1 MIPTVVMQPLSGT
14 DMAAFVLIV
23 LSGLY
28 AALWLRDREPGM
40 SWLTASY
47 ALLSL
52 WYASSDLHMPSGPYV
67 VGMARF
73 WASVALVSTMLM
85 SVGLVDY
92 LGTPR
97 RLRHIALVAL
107 LTPGAML
114 LACFFVGVPVHRG
127 LGNAAGLLCYVGTAA
142 LAFRAARR
150 EPGAGHG
157 VLAAALLAVPVT
169 LAVLLLRGGELTQ
182 LRFFVM
188 LPAILCGMTLLT
200 VSLLRRRRALE
211 AEVGRR
217 TAAETELTRLNAE
230 LEHAVAARTADLQNM
245 VAGLESFN
253 RSVSHDLR
261 GPLGGI
267 EGLARL
273 SLDALQSGDSEVAR
287 RVLPA
292 IASQAQTSGRLVA
305 ALLELA
311 RVGDAALHRDDVDLA
326 ALVRDTVHQL
336 TSLHHGPS
344 ALPRIHVGPL
354 PTVHADRDLL
364 RPVFVNL
371 IGNALKFSRHAAD
384 ARIEIGASA
393 NDEEFVVCV
402 KDNGVGFPP
411 EVAERLFMP
420 FTRLHGA
427 AYDGHGV
434 GLSIVRRAVERHGG
448 RAWAEAAPQ
457 QGAAFYFTLPRQA

>member
-1 MIPTVVMQPLSGT
+1 MPPIVLQPLSGT

-23 LSGLY
+23 LAGLY

-47 ALLSL
+47 ALLAL
-52 WYASSDLHMPSGPYV
+52 WYASSDLHMPSGLYV
-67 VGMARF
+67 VGMSRF
-73 WASVALVSTMLM
+73 WASVVLVSTMLM
-85 SVGLVDY
+85 SVALVDY
-92 LGTPR
+92 LGTPA
-97 RLRHIALVAL
+97 RLRRFALIGL
-107 LTPGAML
+107 LAPGMLL
-114 LACFFVGVPVHRG
+114 LACFATGVPVHRG

-157 VLAAALLAVPVT
+157 VLGAALLAVPVT
-169 LAVLLLRGGELTQ
+169 LAALLLRGGELSL
-182 LRFFVM
+182 LRFYVV
-188 LPAILCGMTLLT
+188 LPAILFGMTLLT

-273 SLDALQSGDSEVAR
+273 SLEALERGDADVAR

-311 RVGDAALHRDDVDLA
+311 RVGDATLQRDDVDLA
-326 ALVRDTVHQL
+326 ALVRDSIGQL
-336 TSLHHGPS
+336 SLHH
-344 ALPRIHVGPL
+344 ALPRITIGEL

-364 RPVFVNL
+364 RPVFINL
-371 IGNALKFSRHAAD
+371 IGNALKFGGAGAD
-384 ARIEIGASA
+384 AHVQIAASA

-402 KDNGVGFPP
+402 RDNGIGFPAG
-411 EVAERLFMP
+411 VAERLFVP

-427 AYDGHGV
+427 AYEGHGV
-434 GLSIVRRAVERHGG
+434 GLSIVRRAIERHGG

-457 QGAAFYFTLPRQA
+457 QGAAFYFTLPRRA